1 MLAVLNARNMV
12 EILVFRLDA
21 TNVVDFSE
29 VLIFRLGATNVVE
42 MR

>member
-1 MLAVLNARNMV
+1 MLAVLDARNVV
-12 EILVFRLDA
+12 EILVFTLDA